1 MSYTPVQLD
10 RPLRVEQL
18 YTVHYFEYTS
28 SYSFAGESHD
38 FWELLYVDKGSV
50 CVTAGEERFDL
61 GRGQMVFHPPGEF
74 HALSA
79 NGVTAPKGIS
89 YIYGL
94 GGRDVRVESIK
105 HVFADLEQI
114 ARSGE
119 TGETYRYL
127 DVRE

>member
-1 MSYTPVQLD
+1 MSYTPVQLE
-10 RPLRVEQL
+10 RPLRIEQL

-28 SYSFAGESHD
+28 SYAFAGESHD

-79 NGVTAPKGIS
+79 NGVTAPDLVVVS
-89 YIYGL
+89 FRCDSPAMDCL
-94 GGRDVRVESIK
+94 RGRVLSMGS
-105 HVFADLEQI
+105 EQQH
-114 ARSGE
+114 
-119 TGETYRYL
+119 L
-127 DVRE
+127 